1 MRFSQLIAFRY
12 LHASREN
19 RYFSWITLLSLLGLA
34 IGVAALIVVLS
45 VVTGFEY
52 ELRNRF
58 LHANAHIMAYRYPA
72 GMVNPDKWAAIIMK
86 DKDFKDD
93 IQGISPFVHYETM
106 AKNDN
111 IMQGVLFRGI
121 DPVKREKVQSIASL
135 INPPNA
141 LSILQKEIDDK
152 RKGKPEP
159 EIPSIII
166 GVGLME
172 NLKAKIGG
180 TIHLVAPSDNSRF
193 SDMKRFK
200 VVGSYNSGL
209 KFYDNRL
216 VVASLGTAQNFF
228 NMKDTVTGI
237 EIGLKD
243 ADLSPQVTRKMEQ
256 KYELSFREW
265 QSYNRPLF
273 EAMERERIVIT
284 IIVAMVVIVAGFNIL
299 TTVFISVSQRQRDI
313 SILKALGS
321 TNSQIMKLFLI
332 QSSCI
337 GFGGALLGIML
348 AGIISFVIERYPF
361 IDLPEPYFLKTL
373 PIHYSVPV
381 YVAVCLIA
389 IVICLLAGLYPA
401 FIASR
406 VTPTEGI
413 GGTGAAIT

>member
-1 MRFSQLIAFRY
+1 MRFSQLVAFRY

-45 VVTGFEY
+45 VINGFEY

-58 LHANAHIMAYRYPA
+58 LQANAHIMAYRYPA
-72 GMVNPDKWAAIIMK
+72 GMVNPDKWASMIMK
-86 DKDFKDD
+86 DKDFAEDV
-93 IQGISPFVHYETM
+93 QGISPFVHYETM
-106 AKNDN
+106 AKNEN
-111 IMQGVLFRGI
+111 VMQGVLVRGI
-121 DPVKREKVQSIASL
+121 DPIKREKVQSIASL
-135 INPPNA
+135 IDPPNA
-141 LSILQKEIDDK
+141 LSVLQKEIEDK
-152 RKGKPEP
+152 AKGKPEP
-159 EIPSIII
+159 EIPSVII
-166 GVGLME
+166 GIGLME
-172 NLKAKIGG
+172 TLKSKIGG
-180 TIHLVAPSDNSRF
+180 TIHLVAPSENNRF

-200 VVGSYNSGL
+200 IAGTYNSGL
-209 KFYDNRL
+209 KHYDNRL
-216 VVASLGTAQNFF
+216 IILSLTTAQSFF

-243 ADLSPQVTRKMEQ
+243 ADLSPEVARKMEQ

-273 EAMERERIVIT
+273 EAMERERFVIA

-299 TTVFISVSQRQRDI
+299 TTVFVSVSQRQRDI

-321 TNSQIMKLFLI
+321 TNGQIMKLFLI

-337 GFGGALLGIML
+337 GFGGAALGVVL
-348 AGIISFVIERYPF
+348 AGMISFVLERYPF
-361 IDLPEPYFLKTL
+361 IDLPEPYFLKSL
-373 PIHYSVPV
+373 PVHYSLPV
-381 YVAVCLIA
+381 YATVCLAAIA
-389 IVICLLAGLYPA
+389 ICLLAGLYPA

-413 GGTGAAIT
+413 GGIGAAIT

>member
-1 MRFSQLIAFRY
+1 MRFSQLVAFRY

-19 RYFSWITLLSLLGLA
+19 RYFSWITILSLLGLA

-45 VVTGFEY
+45 VINGFEY

-58 LHANAHIMAYRYPA
+58 LQANAHIMAYRYPA
-72 GMVNPDKWAAIIMK
+72 GMVNPDKWGSLIMS
-86 DKDFKDD
+86 DKDFASDVK
-93 IQGISPFVHYETM
+93 GISPFVHYETM
-106 AKNDN
+106 AKNDAV
-111 IMQGVLFRGI
+111 MQGVLVRGI
-121 DPVKREKVQSIASL
+121 APTKREKVQSIVNL
-135 INPPNA
+135 IDPPTA
-141 LSILQKEIDDK
+141 LEELQKEIDDK
-152 RKGKPEP
+152 AAGKPEP

-166 GVGLME
+166 GSGLLE
-172 NLKAKIGG
+172 TLKAKVGG
-180 TIHLVAPSDNSRF
+180 TIHLVAPSENNRF

-200 VVGSYNSGL
+200 IIGTYNSGL
-209 KFYDNRL
+209 KHYDNRL
-216 VVASLGTAQNFF
+216 ILLSLTTAQNFF

-237 EIGLKD
+237 EIGLND
-243 ADLSPQVTRKMEQ
+243 ADMSPEVARKMET

-273 EAMERERIVIT
+273 EAMERERFVIAL
-284 IIVAMVVIVAGFNIL
+284 IVAMVVIVAGFNIL
-299 TTVFISVSQRQRDI
+299 TTVFVSVSQRQRDI

-337 GFGGALLGIML
+337 GLGGAAIGIVL
-348 AGIISFVIERYPF
+348 AGVISFVLEKYPF
-361 IDLPEPYFLKTL
+361 IDLPEPYFLKSL
-373 PIHYSVPV
+373 PVHYSFTV
-381 YVAVCLIA
+381 YATVCFAA

-406 VTPTEGI
+406 VAPTEGI